1 MSEVRL
7 VVREAERDWS
17 GTIHG
22 SCADRAIA
30 ALSADPVTLDE
41 LEVAVGRFE
50 KPTPGSR
57 FFLNLRQSSR
67 DEPYDAG
74 LVVIDLVARL
84 VVVDSTY
91 SDPER
96 EGVVDYHDGNCCTQ
110 TGLRYHLADDWLF
123 SRDGD
128 HWQHLAERRRKERAA
143 QPVRDN
149 RQVFYG
155 RPLVEFIARECFA
168 TFARRDEIAAA
179 VREERALREQQRQ
192 ADKAVA
198 PLNLAYETECDSE
211 DAPQAA
217 AEDFESSTADDAV
230 AEFSRREATDIDL
243 YYDSLKD
250 IHAAWLLTPRD
261 DLGGLCPREVAQERR
276 KHLTWD
282 LEDRWLQW
290 SALHECPPRLPESS
304 QAFRYAGFGIHELVK
319 YYDLVREILW
329 SCWNELTRLAE
340 APGGQERLALFM
352 VGDFLTT
359 EVPRLEAVR
368 EAWLD
373 EPDPECH
380 GRTPRSIIERERAR
394 LPEVMSSREAIHDP
408 DCPCCQMMADMP
420 GPAFWHLDGCNM
432 DDEFA
437 FDIYCRTREDWD
449 AERRRWAEQA
459 RRFGAERAE
468 RERLGVTDSSRGDEE
483 PNGVWSRSFAVG
495 ETADVPLG
503 VRVFGVGCQLAE
515 LIVGLRGSFDRENT
529 PPAAQQQIDQL
540 NRDFGNLREILQNT
554 ESSLAG
560 ALIDPVLHRFTET
573 LESVATARPDVAT
586 ECESLTNDLQELL
599 NPPEPEE
606 PWDSDDS
613 ELPF

>member
-30 ALSADPVTLDE
+30 ALSADPVTLEE

-50 KPTPGSR
+50 KPRLNGR

-67 DEPYDAG
+67 NEPYDAG

-96 EGVVDYHDGNCCTQ
+96 EGVVEYHNGECSTQ
-110 TGLRYHLADDWLF
+110 KALRYHLADDWLF

-128 HWQHLAERRRKERAA
+128 HWQHVADRRRKERAA

-155 RPLVEFIARECFA
+155 RPLAEFIARECFA

-179 VREERALREQQRQ
+179 VRQERAAREQQRQ
-192 ADKAVA
+192 AEEAQA
-198 PLNLAYETECDSE
+198 NLKPVSESESETEDV
-211 DAPQAA
+211 PWPA
-217 AEDFESSTADDAV
+217 AEDFESRTTDDA
-230 AEFSRREATDIDL
+230 AADFSRREPTDIDL
-243 YYDSLKD
+243 YYDSLKN

-276 KHLTWD
+276 KHLTRD
-282 LEDRWLQW
+282 LEDRCLQW
-290 SALHECPPRLPESS
+290 STLHECPPGLPESS
-304 QAFRYAGFGIHELVK
+304 HAYQYAGFGIHELVK
-319 YYDLVREILW
+319 YYDLVRELLW
-329 SCWNELTRLAE
+329 SCWSELTRLAD
-340 APGGQERLALFM
+340 APGGQERLSSFM

-368 EAWLD
+368 EAWFD

-394 LPEVMSSREAIHDP
+394 LPEGMSGHDAMVDP
-408 DCPCCQMMADMP
+408 DCPCCQMLADLP
-420 GPAFWHLDGCNM
+420 GPSFWHLDGCNM
-432 DDEFA
+432 DDDFA

-449 AERRRWAEQA
+449 AERRSWEEHNRKFNAEQ
-459 RRFGAERAE
+459 AE
-468 RERLGVTDSSRGDEE
+468 RERLGVTDSARREE
-483 PNGVWSRSFAVG
+483 GPNAAWSRSFAIG

-503 VRVFGVGCQLAE
+503 IRVFGIGCRLAE
-515 LIVGLRGSFDRENT
+515 LIVGLRGSIDREDT
-529 PPAAQQQIDQL
+529 PAESQRHIDQL
-540 NRDFGNLREILQNT
+540 NHDFGNLREILQSAD
-554 ESSLAG
+554 SSLAG
-560 ALIDPVLHRFTET
+560 ALIDPVIQRFA
-573 LESVATARPDVAT
+573 ESLATVASARPDVASQ
-586 ECESLTNDLQELL
+586 CESLTEELQQLL

-606 PWDSDDS
+606 PWDSDGDG
-613 ELPF
+613 LPF